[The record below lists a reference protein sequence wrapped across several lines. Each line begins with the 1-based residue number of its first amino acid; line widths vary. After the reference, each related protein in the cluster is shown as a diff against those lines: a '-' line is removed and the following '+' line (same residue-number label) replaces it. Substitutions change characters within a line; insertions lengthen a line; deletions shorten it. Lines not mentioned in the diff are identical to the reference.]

1 MMNSWDVFEYF
12 TVPAALLWLGGG
24 FLALFSK
31 NRDKTAK
38 LLYSAGILIYLAFV
52 VMFWIQIERV
62 PMRTMGE
69 TRMLYSMFLPV
80 VGLFIFHKWRFRWV
94 LLYSAILATVFVVI
108 NITKPEIHN
117 TTLPPALQSG
127 WFVPHVTTYMMSYA
141 VLGVTTIIAIISLI
155 TKDVAKKIKYAV
167 VADNLVGIGIGLIA
181 LGMFFGAFWAKEAWG
196 DYWTWDPKETW
207 AAVTWLSYITY
218 LHCRKAYPSKLTRNN
233 LLLIASFVFLQICW
247 YGINYLPAA
256 AHSVHTYNK

>member
-1 MMNSWDVFEYF
+1 MNNWDIFAYF
-12 TVPAALLWLGGG
+12 AVPASLLWISGGVVS
-24 FLALFSK
+24 LFSIKHK
-31 NRDKTAK
+31 NIAEFLYLIGI
-38 LLYSAGILIYLAFV
+38 LLYFVFV
-52 VMFWIQIERV
+52 VTFWVQIERI

-69 TRMLYSMFLPV
+69 TRMLYSMFLPL
-80 VGLFIFHKWRFRWV
+80 VGLFIYHKWRFRWI
-94 LLYSAILATVFVVI
+94 LLYSAILATVFIVI

-141 VLGVTTIIAIISLI
+141 VLGVTTIFAIISI
-155 TKDVAKKIKYAV
+155 YTKDKHKKEKYAEV
-167 VADNLVGIGIGLIA
+167 SDSLVGIGVGLIA

-207 AAVTWLSYITY
+207 AAVTWVSYITY
-218 LHCRKAYPSKLTRNN
+218 LHCRKAYPRKITRNN
-233 LLLIASFVFLQICW
+233 LLLIASFIFLQICW

-256 AHSVHTYNK
+256 TKSIHTYNK